1 MAPGSLAEAIRA
13 KADRLAN
20 ARQRASRTTAIALW
34 RIAQTLSEDD
44 LMQFAGVLPEDAPDP
59 RLEREEQLKDM
70 PVPIVVL
77 ATQPSVEFA
86 HFGVSTT
93 GGGRGIDAMTV
104 SMSATL
110 WRNPADKSD
119 PVNLADLDED
129 TRRAIDEVPPWSRP
143 AWLVESVERMRY
155 PMLWEAVQT
164 TWHREETEYSTL
176 AALLVQHTNHVLM
189 NQFRDQLGLGV
200 HDWSS
205 PALTSERVVRH
216 GVNVSIDGAVVSGS
230 EIDTDPFVYAVGA
243 KLPSGG
249 TLTAVVPRDHLPYLT
264 LAFVQRPR

>member
-1 MAPGSLAEAIRA
+1 MFG
-13 KADRLAN
+13 
-20 ARQRASRTTAIALW
+20 
-34 RIAQTLSEDD
+34 EDD
-44 LMQFAGVLPEDAPDP
+44 LMQFDGVLPEDAPDP
-59 RLEREEQLKDM
+59 RLEREERLKDM

-77 ATQPSVEFA
+77 VPQPSVEFVD
-86 HFGVSTT
+86 FGVSTT
-93 GGGRGIDAMTV
+93 GSGSGIDAMTV

-110 WRNPADKSD
+110 WRDPVDKSD

-129 TRRAIDEVPPWSRP
+129 TRRAIDEVPPWPRP

-176 AALLVQHTNHVLM
+176 AALLVHHTNYVLM
-189 NQFRDQLGLGV
+189 NQFREQLGLGV

-205 PALTSERVVRH
+205 PALTSERVVRR
-216 GVNVSIDGAVVSGS
+216 GVDVSIDGAVVSGS

-249 TLTAVVPRDHLPYLT
+249 TLTAVIPRDHLPYLT

>member
-1 MAPGSLAEAIRA
+1 
-13 KADRLAN
+13 
-20 ARQRASRTTAIALW
+20 
-34 RIAQTLSEDD
+34 
-44 LMQFAGVLPEDAPDP
+44 MQFAGVLPEDAPDP
-59 RLEREEQLKDM
+59 RLEREELLKDM
-70 PVPIVVL
+70 PVPIVELVP
-77 ATQPSVEFA
+77 QPSVEFVD
-86 HFGVSTT
+86 FGVSTT
-93 GGGRGIDAMTV
+93 SSGSGADAMTI

-110 WRNPADKSD
+110 WRNPVDKSD
-119 PVNLADLDED
+119 PVNLADLDEA
-129 TRRAIDEVPPWSRP
+129 TRRAIDEVPPWPRP

-176 AALLVQHTNHVLM
+176 AALLVQHTNYVLM
-189 NQFRDQLGLGV
+189 NQFREQLGLGV

-205 PALTSERVVRH
+205 PALTSERIVRR
-216 GVNVSIDGAVVSGS
+216 GIDVSIDGADVYGS

-264 LAFVQRPR
+264 LAFLQRPR

>member
-1 MAPGSLAEAIRA
+1 MSFEDRSDCTLA
-13 KADRLAN
+13 DCLG
-20 ARQRASRTTAIALW
+20 LG
-34 RIAQTLSEDD
+34 EDD

-59 RLEREEQLKDM
+59 RIEREERLKDM

-77 ATQPSVEFA
+77 TPQRSVEFVD
-86 HFGVSTT
+86 FGVSTT
-93 GGGRGIDAMTV
+93 SSGSGIEAMTV

-119 PVNLADLDED
+119 PANLAELDEG
-129 TRRAIDEVPPWSRP
+129 TRRAIDEVPPWPRP

-164 TWHREETEYSTL
+164 TWHREETEYNNLT
-176 AALLVQHTNHVLM
+176 ALLVQHANYVLM
-189 NQFRDQLGLGV
+189 NQFRERLGLGV

-205 PALTSERVVRH
+205 PALTSERVVRR
-216 GVNVSIDGAVVSGS
+216 GVDVSIDGAVVSGS

-243 KLPSGG
+243 KLLNGG

-264 LAFVQRPR
+264 LEFVRRPH

>member
-1 MAPGSLAEAIRA
+1 M
-13 KADRLAN
+13 D
-20 ARQRASRTTAIALW
+20 
-34 RIAQTLSEDD
+34 
-44 LMQFAGVLPEDAPDP
+44 
-59 RLEREEQLKDM
+59 
-70 PVPIVVL
+70 
-77 ATQPSVEFA
+77 
-86 HFGVSTT
+86 FGVSTT
-93 GGGRGIDAMTV
+93 GSGSGIDAMTV

-110 WRNPADKSD
+110 WRDPVDKSD

-129 TRRAIDEVPPWSRP
+129 TRRAIDEVPPWPRP

-176 AALLVQHTNHVLM
+176 AALLVHHTNYVLM
-189 NQFRDQLGLGV
+189 NQFREQLGLGV

-205 PALTSERVVRH
+205 PALTSERVVRR
-216 GVNVSIDGAVVSGS
+216 GVDVSIDGAVVSGS

-249 TLTAVVPRDHLPYLT
+249 TLTAVIPRDYLPYLT

>member
-1 MAPGSLAEAIRA
+1 LG
-13 KADRLAN
+13 
-20 ARQRASRTTAIALW
+20 
-34 RIAQTLSEDD
+34 LSEDD

-77 ATQPSVEFA
+77 APQPSVEFVD
-86 HFGVSTT
+86 FGVSTT
-93 GGGRGIDAMTV
+93 SSGSGIDAMKV

-110 WRNPADKSD
+110 WRNPVDKSD

-129 TRRAIDEVPPWSRP
+129 TRRAIDEVPPWPRP
-143 AWLVESVERMRY
+143 AWLVESVDRMRY

-176 AALLVQHTNHVLM
+176 AALLVQHTNYVLM
-189 NQFRDQLGLGV
+189 NQFREQLGLGV

-205 PALTSERVVRH
+205 SALTSERVVRR
-216 GVNVSIDGAVVSGS
+216 GVDVSIDEAIVTGS

-243 KLPSGG
+243 HLASGG

-264 LAFVQRPR
+264 LAFVQRPH